1 MQTLRVIAVLSIVG
15 LGILVYALWGRAG
28 RSRSIAVANAPR
40 VISVSQLKD
49 MQPVKDIAL
58 EYHQPDLPPG
68 PGHDQFA
75 AQCVICHS
83 PRYVVNQP
91 FFPRKTWTAE
101 VHKMVKA
108 YGALITPD
116 EEKEIVSYLVS
127 WHGTEG
133 ASLPMQIT
141 KQRMK

>member
-1 MQTLRVIAVLSIVG
+1 MEPWWIRSVCRRDGRSGGHLGMQTLRVIAVLSIVG

-83 PRYVVNQP
+83 PR
-91 FFPRKTWTAE
+91 
-101 VHKMVKA
+101 
-108 YGALITPD
+108 
-116 EEKEIVSYLVS
+116 
-127 WHGTEG
+127 
-133 ASLPMQIT
+133 
-141 KQRMK
+141 